1 MLSSRLVDLS
11 SGYLSTDVI
20 KIIDMKDSVKYYK
33 ENFGYE
39 LLAVQNATTATIK
52 DRISIVSLLPAEQY
66 PGLVGENARAF
77 RSLQSQRLFLFSYFF
92 TSLID
97 QAIHSAL
104 REEHPYFD
112 RISQYPKLVGILATY
127 HHNIHP
133 ALLILAATLYTDKED
148 RSMATKQF
156 CALADFFAEDY
167 EDFLVN
173 KYPSLTGRLQT
184 EQMRKR
190 AFRKLYTELS
200 NALALIFLPRS
211 LRPYSSFSPDIMLY
225 EKWMNYFIKKINKKL
240 NDYEK

>member
-1 MLSSRLVDLS
+1 
-11 SGYLSTDVI
+11 
-20 KIIDMKDSVKYYK
+20 MKDSVKYYK

-66 PGLVGENARAF
+66 PGLFDENARAF
-77 RSLQSQRLFLFSYFF
+77 RSLPSQRLFLFSYFF

-104 REEHPYFD
+104 REEHAYFD
-112 RISQYPKLVGILATY
+112 RIAQYPNFVGILATY
-127 HHNIHP
+127 HHDIHP
-133 ALLILAATLYTDKED
+133 GLVILAATLYTNKEEQ
-148 RSMATKQF
+148 SMATNQF

-167 EDFLVN
+167 GDFLVN
-173 KYPSLTGRLQT
+173 KYPSLSGRLQT
-184 EQMRKR
+184 EQMRKI
-190 AFRKLYTELS
+190 AVRKLYTELS

-211 LRPYSSFSPDIMLY
+211 LRPYSSFSPDIKLY
-225 EKWMNYFIKKINKKL
+225 EKWMSYFIKKINKKL